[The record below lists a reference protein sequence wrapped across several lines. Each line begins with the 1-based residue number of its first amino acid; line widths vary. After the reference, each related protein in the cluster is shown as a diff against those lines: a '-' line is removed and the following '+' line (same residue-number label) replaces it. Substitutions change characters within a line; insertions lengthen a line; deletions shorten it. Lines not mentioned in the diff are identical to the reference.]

1 MRRGANMTNKI
12 NRPVSDTK
20 KSLSSSLKY
29 FLQILCLINSIF
41 KQLFSIASYLV
52 HLYFIIE
59 LIIDLPLCKK
69 LIDILTWYT
78 SASYPTKQPDSKS
91 NYD

>member
-1 MRRGANMTNKI
+1 MTNKI

-20 KSLSSSLKY
+20 KSLSSRLSNFVK
-29 FLQILCLINSIF
+29 ILTSIYLILNVLARVI
-41 KQLFSIASYLV
+41 KR
-52 HLYFIIE
+52 
-59 LIIDLPLCKK
+59 LIDICILLEMLWHVFPHEK